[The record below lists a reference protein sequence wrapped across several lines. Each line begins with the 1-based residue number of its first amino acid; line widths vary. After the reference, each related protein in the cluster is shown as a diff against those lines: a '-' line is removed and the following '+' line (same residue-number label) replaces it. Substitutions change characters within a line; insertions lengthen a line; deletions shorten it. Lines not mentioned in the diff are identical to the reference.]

1 MTCMKYIELN
11 PVRAKMVAQA
21 DDYPWSSY
29 AANATGKPNA
39 IISSHKLYSAL
50 APTHNERLEVYR
62 GLFRDKDKLQI
73 IESIESSILSGTPLG
88 SEQFLKTIEH
98 SCHHSVGYQT
108 QGRPVK
114 KTTNNH

>member
-39 IISSHKLYSAL
+39 IISSHKLYSA
-50 APTHNERLEVYR
+50 
-62 GLFRDKDKLQI
+62 
-73 IESIESSILSGTPLG
+73 
-88 SEQFLKTIEH
+88 
-98 SCHHSVGYQT
+98 
-108 QGRPVK
+108 
-114 KTTNNH
+114 